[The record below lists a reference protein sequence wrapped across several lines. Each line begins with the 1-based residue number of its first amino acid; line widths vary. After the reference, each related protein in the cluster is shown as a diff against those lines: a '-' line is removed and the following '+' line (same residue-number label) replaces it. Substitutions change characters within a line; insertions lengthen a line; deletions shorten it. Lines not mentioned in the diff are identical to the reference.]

1 MKLIIFYTVVIII
14 LFNQHLSAQQS
25 FLSNKLE
32 KAWEITKGLN
42 VVESS
47 HYDEATKT
55 IYTSSI
61 VGKYYE
67 KDSIGYI
74 SKYSE
79 NGQLITKEWVKR
91 LNGPKGISCSKTSLY
106 VTDIDRVLEISLK
119 TGKILKEYRNS
130 KTKSLND
137 VSVAPNGS
145 VYVSDAEGNCVF
157 YVGKDSLEVLLEG
170 SELEAMNGIYAQNDL
185 VYLGSKSN
193 LISINPKNKELKVVA
208 EKVGYIDGLEQI
220 SEGKFVISN
229 FGGGVKLV
237 VVGKGVE
244 KLIDTEAAKI
254 NAADLGYIAGKKLL
268 LVPTFGN
275 NRVVA
280 YKLNF

>member
-1 MKLIIFYTVVIII
+1 MKLKICFFAFIVVVS
-14 LFNQHLSAQQS
+14 QHLSAQQTFVS
-25 FLSNKLE
+25 DKLE
-32 KAWEITKGLN
+32 KIWEITTGLN

-74 SKYSE
+74 SKFSE
-79 NGQLITKEWVKR
+79 NGKLITKEWVKG
-91 LNGPKGISCSKTSLY
+91 LNAPKGISCSKTSLY

-137 VSVAPNGS
+137 VSVAPNGR

-157 YVGKDSLEVLLEG
+157 QVGKDSLEVLLEG

-193 LISINPKNKELKVVA
+193 LISINPKSKELKVLA

-220 SEGKFVISN
+220 SEGKFIISN
-229 FGGGVKLV
+229 FGGCVKLV
-237 VVGKGVE
+237 VVGKDVE

-275 NRVVA
+275 NSVVA

>member
-1 MKLIIFYTVVIII
+1 MKLTALSIIAFVIVANQQ
-14 LFNQHLSAQQS
+14 LFAQQTY
-25 FLSNKLE
+25 LSDKLE
-32 KAWEITKGLN
+32 KAWEITTGLN

-47 HYDEATKT
+47 HYDDNTKT

-67 KDSIGYI
+67 KDSMGYI
-74 SKYSE
+74 SKFSE
-79 NGQLITKEWVKR
+79 NGKLITKEWVKG
-91 LNGPKGISCSKTSLY
+91 LNAPKGISCSKTKLY

-119 TGKILKEYRNS
+119 SGKILKEYRNAKS
-130 KTKSLND
+130 KSLND

-157 YVGKDSLEVLLEG
+157 QVGKDSLEVLLEG
-170 SELEAMNGIYAQNDL
+170 PELEAMNGILATNEL

-193 LISINPKNKELKVVA
+193 LISINPKSKELKIVA

-220 SEGKFVISN
+220 GDGKFVISN
-229 FGGGVKLV
+229 FGGGVKMV
-237 VVGKGVE
+237 VIGKGTE

-254 NAADLGYIAGKKLL
+254 NAADIGYIPGLKLL
-268 LVPTFGN
+268 LVPTFSN

-280 YKLNF
+280 YKLKD

>member
-1 MKLIIFYTVVIII
+1 MKLIIFYTVAIVI

-32 KAWEITKGLN
+32 KAWEITDGLN

-47 HYDEATKT
+47 HYDEATKM
-55 IYTSSI
+55 IYTSNI

-74 SKYSE
+74 SKFRE
-79 NGQLITKEWVKR
+79 NGKLITKEWVKG
-91 LNGPKGISCSKTSLY
+91 LNAPKGISCSKTSLY
-106 VTDIDRVLEISLK
+106 VTDIDRLLEISLK
-119 TGKILKEYRNS
+119 SGKILKEYRNS

-137 VSVAPNGS
+137 VSVAPNGK

-157 YVGKDSLEVLLEG
+157 QVGKDSLEVLLEG
-170 SELEAMNGIYAQNDL
+170 SELEAMNGIYAKDDL
-185 VYLGSKSN
+185 IYLGSKSN
-193 LISINPKNKELKVVA
+193 LISINPKSKELKVVA

-220 SEGKFVISN
+220 TDGKFIVSN

-237 VVGKGVE
+237 TVGKGIE

-254 NAADLGYIAGKKLL
+254 NAADLGYIPSNKLL

>member
-1 MKLIIFYTVVIII
+1 MKLYKIYFFAFIVVVS
-14 LFNQHLSAQQS
+14 QHLSAQQTFVS
-25 FLSNKLE
+25 DKLE
-32 KAWEITKGLN
+32 KVWEITTGLN

-47 HYDEATKT
+47 HYDEVTKT

-61 VGKYYE
+61 VGKYYD

-74 SKYSE
+74 SKFSE
-79 NGQLITKEWVKR
+79 NGKLITKEWVKG
-91 LNGPKGISCSKTSLY
+91 LNAPKGISCSKTSLY
-106 VTDIDRVLEISLK
+106 VTDIDRLLEISLK
-119 TGKILKEYRNS
+119 TGKILKEYRNT

-137 VSVAPNGS
+137 VSVAPNGG

-157 YVGKDSLEVLLEG
+157 YLGKDSLEVLLEG
-170 SELEAMNGIYAQNDL
+170 SELEAMNGIYAQNDF

-193 LISINPKNKELKVVA
+193 LISINPKNKELKVIA

-220 SEGKFVISN
+220 SEGKFIVSN

-237 VVGKGVE
+237 TVGKGIE

-254 NAADLGYIAGKKLL
+254 NAADLGYFAGKKLL

>member
-1 MKLIIFYTVVIII
+1 MKLYKIYFFALIVVVS
-14 LFNQHLSAQQS
+14 QHLSAQQIFVS
-25 FLSNKLE
+25 DKLE
-32 KAWEITKGLN
+32 KVWEITTGLN

-74 SKYSE
+74 SKFSE
-79 NGQLITKEWVKR
+79 NGKLITKEWIKG
-91 LNGPKGISCSKTSLY
+91 LNAPKGISCSKTCLY

-119 TGKILKEYRNS
+119 TGKILKEYRNT

-157 YVGKDSLEVLLEG
+157 QVGKDSLKVLLEG
-170 SELEAMNGIYAQNDL
+170 PELEAMNGIYAQNDL

-220 SEGKFVISN
+220 SEGKFIVSN

-254 NAADLGYIAGKKLL
+254 NAADLGYIPGKKLL